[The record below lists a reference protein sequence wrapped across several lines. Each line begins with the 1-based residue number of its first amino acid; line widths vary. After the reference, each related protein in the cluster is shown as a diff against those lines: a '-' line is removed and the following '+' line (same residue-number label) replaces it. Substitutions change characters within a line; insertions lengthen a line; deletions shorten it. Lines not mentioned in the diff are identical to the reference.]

1 MVASQHNN
9 VVISDID
16 KKTQEPKMYPCARF
30 CCSTFDHVEE
40 LADKGTS
47 TQTEGK
53 RFTVM
58 TQGNDSVNVRYL
70 D

>member
-1 MVASQHNN
+1 
-9 VVISDID
+9 
-16 KKTQEPKMYPCARF
+16 MYLCARF